1 MKNIFKKKNKNVTP
15 ITFSSPLTEDEKKV
29 VVKYRKS
36 GKFKFYL
43 YKVLKIFGVI
53 FFIVV
58 TFLLGYC
65 SGSSGSVSVNK
76 PSKKGSSLGASGASV
91 YTSVDMPMR
100 AIDSP
105 GLYVGAYDFM
115 YPFASYNAGTNV
127 TYTRFYPHSQGV
139 NNPDYDNNWK
149 TFSLFYS
156 YLVSKEQP
164 DDQEIDLT
172 YYFYSDYV
180 GDFVN
185 STLLLQQT
193 SEFYS
198 FADSFSVGFGEFY
211 CLGYN
216 EGQTEVPTSE
226 QQLVRLI
233 DFSNVRYYDI
243 KIDNESISP
252 AGPFGFPLGACNF
265 TGFDLSGNFPNSP
278 YSWQWFRVPFVS
290 VKFKQVRAS
299 WFSED
304 NPVFTFRLKWSVSE
318 TDEDIYNA
326 GYSEGQKNPGG
337 ISSVFGMFSNAVGQ
351 MGNILNIQLV
361 PGIQIGTI
369 LFIPIAGALL
379 VWLIKLIRGA

>member
-1 MKNIFKKKNKNVTP
+1 MKNIFKKKNKNVP
-15 ITFSSPLTEDEKKV
+15 IILSSPLSDDEKRV
-29 VVKYRKS
+29 VINYRKS

-58 TFLLGYC
+58 TFLLGFC
-65 SGSSGSVSVNK
+65 SGSSGSVPVNQ
-76 PSKKGSSLGASGASV
+76 PSKKGSSLGASGGAV
-91 YTSVDMPMR
+91 YNTPDIPLRAVDSSGR
-100 AIDSP
+100 RI
-105 GLYVGAYDFM
+105 GAYDFM
-115 YPFASYNAGTNV
+115 YPFSNV
-127 TYTRFYPHSQGV
+127 DPGQNVSYTRFYPHSQGV

-149 TFSLFYS
+149 TYSLFYT
-156 YLVSKEQP
+156 YDVNKEQP

-193 SEFYS
+193 STFYS

-211 CLGYN
+211 CLGCN
-216 EGQTEVPTSE
+216 EGQAEIPTSQ
-226 QQLVRLI
+226 QQLTRLI

-243 KIDNESISP
+243 KINDESISP
-252 AGPFGFPLGACNF
+252 SGPFGFPLGACNF

-278 YSWQWFRVPFVS
+278 YSWQWFRVPFVAL
-290 VKFKQVRAS
+290 KFRQVRAS
-299 WFSED
+299 LFSEN
-304 NPVFTFRLKWSVSE
+304 NPAFTFRMKFSVSQ
-318 TDEDIYNA
+318 TDDDIFNA
-326 GYSEGQKNPGG
+326 GYVEGQKNPGG
-337 ISSVFGMFSNAVGQ
+337 LSSVFSMFGNAVSE
-351 MGNILNIQLV
+351 MGNILNIQLI

-379 VWLIKLIRGA
+379 VWLIKLVRGA